1 MSTMFSEYAET
12 PYVIEPVRI
21 NFADGTSRVTP
32 DLAPRRTTASAA
44 YINSVTGFAPA
55 LPSTQVADLLVRMSL
70 GASVSPE
77 DADVL
82 LVDIPPTRPDILHE
96 CDVME
101 DAAVAYGFNNIA
113 KTFPRAITVGAPLPL
128 NKLADIVRKEC
139 AQAGWVEVL
148 PYILC
153 AHAENFAWLNRPD
166 PGNLA
171 IALANPKTVEYQ
183 VVRTSLLPGLLKT
196 LRENKK
202 LPLPVRIF
210 EVSDV
215 AVQDASQERKARNER
230 KVAGLWCNKTAGF
243 EVVHGLLD
251 RIMQILGVAF
261 IERKESTA
269 ATGYYIQE
277 TTSTLTRGDRSDHS
291 ERNADLLDLVA
302 DATFFPGR
310 VASIFYRPP
319 PAVSHP
325 APLQDHL
332 DPDPAAVPA
341 SAPASGA
348 LETMKETL
356 AKALPAL
363 AGKAAAAGGDLEIGV
378 LGILHPEVLAKFEID
393 YPCSSIEFDLQ
404 PFL

>member
-1 MSTMFSEYAET
+1 LAKFLPIIRDSPVYPIIYDAEDRVLSMPPIINSERQSYLSLQQASVAEPAAPGCGRLQNWTGHQEHLHRHGRRRLDQAVRDAASSSSGVAFADPPVLVRLSDIVACIMSTMFSEYAET

-55 LPSTQVADLLVRMSL
+55 LPSAQVADLLVRMSL
-70 GASVSPE
+70 GATVSAE

-82 LVDIPPTRPDILHE
+82 LVDVPPTRPDILHE
-96 CDVME
+96 CDIME
-101 DAAVAYGFNNIA
+101 DAAVAYGFNKIA

-215 AVQDASQERKARNER
+215 AVQDASEERKARNER

-261 IERKESTA
+261 IERKESAA

-277 TTSTLTRGDRSDHS
+277 TTS
-291 ERNADLLDLVA
+291 AW
-302 DATFFPGR
+302 
-310 VASIFYRPP
+310 
-319 PAVSHP
+319 
-325 APLQDHL
+325 AP
-332 DPDPAAVPA
+332 
-341 SAPASGA
+341 
-348 LETMKETL
+348 
-356 AKALPAL
+356 
-363 AGKAAAAGGDLEIGV
+363 
-378 LGILHPEVLAKFEID
+378 
-393 YPCSSIEFDLQ
+393 
-404 PFL
+404 